1 MHIPQSLTTHLRLA
15 GEKCTTTRREKAR
28 VRNNPKQPRAAL
40 NQINKTKKIN
50 LLGIKEQQL
59 KKRSY

>member
-15 GEKCTTTRREKAR
+15 GEKCTTRREKAR
-28 VRNNPKQPRAAL
+28 VRNNPKQSRTAL
-40 NQINKTKKIN
+40 NKINKAKKIN